1 MIFASGDITDFMSID
16 LTTII
21 ATLLNTLILFLILKH
36 FLFDKVNKVIKDRQ
50 EEIQASYDRADEAEK
65 NAQKLEADYNEK
77 IGQAKQESAEIIREA
92 TKKAQVRADEIID
105 EARVE
110 AKGIRTNAEN
120 DIEREKK
127 IAVNAIKDEISQIAF
142 SAAAAVVEKD
152 LTSEDNERLI
162 EKFIDNVGEV

>member
-1 MIFASGDITDFMSID
+1 MIFASGDITEFMSID

-77 IGQAKQESAEIIREA
+77 IGQAKQESAESIREA

-120 DIEREKK
+120 EIEREKK

>member
-1 MIFASGDITDFMSID
+1 MIFASGDITEFMSID

-77 IGQAKQESAEIIREA
+77 IGQAKQESAEIIIEA

-120 DIEREKK
+120 EIEREKK

>member
-1 MIFASGDITDFMSID
+1 MIFASGDITDFMYID

-36 FLFDKVNKVIKDRQ
+36 FLFDKVNKVIDDRQ
-50 EEIQASYDRADEAEK
+50 KEIQDSYDRADEAEK

-77 IGQAKQESAEIIREA
+77 IGQAKEESAEIIRDA
-92 TKKAQVRADEIID
+92 TRKAQVRADEIID

-110 AKGIRTNAEN
+110 ARGIRTNAEN
-120 DIEREKK
+120 EIEREKK

-152 LTSEDNERLI
+152 LTSEDNEKLI
-162 EKFIDNVGEV
+162 ERFIDNVGEV

>member
-21 ATLLNTLILFLILKH
+21 ATLLNTLILFLVLKH
-36 FLFDKVNKVIKDRQ
+36 FLFNKVNKVVDERQ
-50 EEIQASYDRADEAEK
+50 KEIQDSYDRADEAEK

-77 IGQAKQESAEIIREA
+77 IGQAKEESAEIIRDA
-92 TKKAQVRADEIID
+92 TRKAQVRADEIID

-110 AKGIRTNAEN
+110 AKSIRTNAEN
-120 DIEREKK
+120 EIEREKK

-152 LTSEDNERLI
+152 LTSEDNEKLI

>member
-1 MIFASGDITDFMSID
+1 MIHASGDITEFMSID

-21 ATLLNTLILFLILKH
+21 ATLLNTLILFLVLKH
-36 FLFDKVNKVIKDRQ
+36 FLFDKVNKVIDERQ
-50 EEIQASYDRADEAEK
+50 KEIQQSYDRAEEAEK
-65 NAQKLEADYNEK
+65 NAQQLEADYNAK
-77 IGQAKQESAEIIREA
+77 IGQAKEESAEIIRDA

-110 AKGIRTNAEN
+110 ARGIRTNAEN
-120 DIEREKK
+120 EIEREKK

-152 LTSEDNERLI
+152 LTSEDNEKLI

>member
-1 MIFASGDITDFMSID
+1 
-16 LTTII
+16 
-21 ATLLNTLILFLILKH
+21 
-36 FLFDKVNKVIKDRQ
+36 
-50 EEIQASYDRADEAEK
+50 
-65 NAQKLEADYNEK
+65 
-77 IGQAKQESAEIIREA
+77 
-92 TKKAQVRADEIID
+92 VRADEIID

-120 DIEREKK
+120 EIEREKK

-162 EKFIDNVGEV
+162 EKFIDDVGEV

>member
-1 MIFASGDITDFMSID
+1 MIHASGDITEFMSID

-21 ATLLNTLILFLILKH
+21 ATLLNTLILFFVLKH
-36 FLFDKVNKVIKDRQ
+36 FLFDKVNKVIDERQ
-50 EEIQASYDRADEAEK
+50 KEIQQSYDRADEAEK
-65 NAQKLEADYNEK
+65 NAQKLEADYNAK
-77 IGQAKQESAEIIREA
+77 IGQAKEESAEIIRDA
-92 TKKAQVRADEIID
+92 TKKAQARADEIID

-110 AKGIRTNAEN
+110 ARGIRTNAEN
-120 DIEREKK
+120 EIEREKK

-152 LTSEDNERLI
+152 LTSDDNEKLI

>member
-1 MIFASGDITDFMSID
+1 MVFASGDITEFMSID

-21 ATLLNTLILFLILKH
+21 ATLLNTLILFLVLKH
-36 FLFDKVNKVIKDRQ
+36 FLFDKVNKVIDDRQ
-50 EEIQASYDRADEAEK
+50 KEIQDSYDRADEAEK

-77 IGQAKQESAEIIREA
+77 IGQAKEESAEIIRDA
-92 TKKAQVRADEIID
+92 TRKAQVRADEIID

-120 DIEREKK
+120 EIEREKK

-162 EKFIDNVGEV
+162 EKFIDDVGEV

>member
-1 MIFASGDITDFMSID
+1 MIFASGDITEFMSID

-50 EEIQASYDRADEAEK
+50 EEIRASYDRADEAEK

-77 IGQAKQESAEIIREA
+77 IGQAKQEGAEIIRDA
-92 TKKAQVRADEIID
+92 TKKAQARADEIID

-120 DIEREKK
+120 EIEREKK

>member
-21 ATLLNTLILFLILKH
+21 ATLLNTLILFLVLKH
-36 FLFDKVNKVIKDRQ
+36 FLFDKVNKVVDERQ
-50 EEIQASYDRADEAEK
+50 KEIEESYDRADEAEK

-77 IGQAKQESAEIIREA
+77 IGQAKEESAEIIRDA
-92 TKKAQVRADEIID
+92 TRKAQVRADEIID

-120 DIEREKK
+120 EIEREKK

-162 EKFIDNVGEV
+162 EKFIDDVGEV

>member
-1 MIFASGDITDFMSID
+1 MIFASGDITEFMSID

-36 FLFDKVNKVIKDRQ
+36 FLFNKVNKVVDERQ
-50 EEIQASYDRADEAEK
+50 KEIQDSYNRAEEAEK

-77 IGQAKQESAEIIREA
+77 IGQAKQEGAEIIRDA
-92 TKKAQVRADEIID
+92 TKKAQARADEIID

-120 DIEREKK
+120 EIEREKK

-152 LTSEDNERLI
+152 LTSEDNEKLI

>member
-1 MIFASGDITDFMSID
+1 MVFASGDITEFMSID

-21 ATLLNTLILFLILKH
+21 ATLLNTLILFLVLKH
-36 FLFDKVNKVIKDRQ
+36 FLFDKVNKVVDERQKEIK
-50 EEIQASYDRADEAEK
+50 ESYDRADEAEK

-77 IGQAKQESAEIIREA
+77 IGQAKEESAEIIRDA
-92 TKKAQVRADEIID
+92 TRKAQVRADEIID

-120 DIEREKK
+120 EIEREKK

-162 EKFIDNVGEV
+162 EKFIDDVGEV

>member
-1 MIFASGDITDFMSID
+1 MIFASGDITEFMSID

-21 ATLLNTLILFLILKH
+21 ATLLNTLILFLVLKH
-36 FLFDKVNKVIKDRQ
+36 FLFDKVNKVVGERQ
-50 EEIQASYDRADEAEK
+50 KEIQDSYDRAEKAEK

-77 IGQAKQESAEIIREA
+77 IGQAKQEGAEIIRDA
-92 TKKAQVRADEIID
+92 TKKAQARADEIID

-120 DIEREKK
+120 EIEREKK

-152 LTSEDNERLI
+152 LTSEDNEKLI

>member
-21 ATLLNTLILFLILKH
+21 ATLLNTLILFLVLKH
-36 FLFDKVNKVIKDRQ
+36 FLFNKVNKVIEERQ
-50 EEIQASYDRADEAEK
+50 NDIQQSYDKAEEAEK

-77 IGQAKQESAEIIREA
+77 IGQAKEESAEIIRDA
-92 TKKAQVRADEIID
+92 TRKAQVRADEIID

-110 AKGIRTNAEN
+110 AKGIRTNAEAE
-120 DIEREKK
+120 IEREKK

-152 LTSEDNERLI
+152 LTSEDNEKLI

>member
-50 EEIQASYDRADEAEK
+50 EEIRASYDRADEAEK

-92 TKKAQVRADEIID
+92 TKKAQLRADEIID

-120 DIEREKK
+120 EIEREKK

>member
-21 ATLLNTLILFLILKH
+21 ATLLNTLILFLVLKH
-36 FLFDKVNKVIKDRQ
+36 FLFDKVNKVVDERQKEIK
-50 EEIQASYDRADEAEK
+50 ESYDRADEAEK

-77 IGQAKQESAEIIREA
+77 IGQAKEESAEIIRDA
-92 TKKAQVRADEIID
+92 TRKAQVRADEIID

-120 DIEREKK
+120 EIEREKK

-162 EKFIDNVGEV
+162 EKFIDDVGEV

>member
-1 MIFASGDITDFMSID
+1 MIFASGDITEFMSID

-21 ATLLNTLILFLILKH
+21 ATLLNTLILFLVLKH
-36 FLFDKVNKVIKDRQ
+36 FLFNKVNKVVEERQ
-50 EEIQASYDRADEAEK
+50 KEIQDSYDRADEAEK

-77 IGQAKQESAEIIREA
+77 IGQAKEESAEIIRDA
-92 TKKAQVRADEIID
+92 TRKAQVRADEIID

-110 AKGIRTNAEN
+110 AKSIRTNAEN
-120 DIEREKK
+120 EIEREKK

-152 LTSEDNERLI
+152 LTSEDNEKLI